1 LCLKKVGIS
10 SLANFSGSFTTKVV
24 PSSDHVAISGLQVL
38 IISYVFRKK
47 MGAFSPPSLLFE
59 DLVERFLV
67 TVGVDEERARDG
79 IGLVM
84 LSW

>member
-1 LCLKKVGIS
+1 MVYTID
-10 SLANFSGSFTTKVV
+10 ANRT
-24 PSSDHVAISGLQVL
+24 
-38 IISYVFRKK
+38 YFRKK

-67 TVGVDEERARDG
+67 TVGVDEERASDG